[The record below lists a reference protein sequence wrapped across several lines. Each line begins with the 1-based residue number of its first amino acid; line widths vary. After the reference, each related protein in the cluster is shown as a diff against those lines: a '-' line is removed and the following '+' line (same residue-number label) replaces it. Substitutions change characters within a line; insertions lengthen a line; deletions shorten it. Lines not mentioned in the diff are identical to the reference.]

1 MRSVILF
8 DAIGVWFLFIFSR
21 FNLKQFMRWFALRF
35 GFLLNFVGFWFLV
48 VVCPWAFRNQ
58 FTFIFGLFPVPIKL
72 CLRYELLRFLVIQ
85 L

>member
-35 GFLLNFVGFWFLV
+35 GFLLNFVGFWFGSCL
-48 VVCPWAFRNQ
+48 PLGFPKSIYIYFW
-58 FTFIFGLFPVPIKL
+58 FISSAN
-72 CLRYELLRFLVIQ
+72 
-85 L
+85 